1 MEAVEDEVTQMRH
14 FNIRA
19 KRLQENG
26 KWAYQLMAADVT
38 LHCNG
43 EWFEATVLDPVFF
56 EG

>member
-19 KRLQENG
+19 KRLQESG

-43 EWFEATVLDPVFF
+43 EWFEATVLDPVSF